1 MDRGTR
7 SCPRGEA
14 LSGVDN
20 VENLLLFVDDDLRE
34 TALALGKIEG
44 YLVDTLGLLERS
56 EIKREQV
63 QALASHAD
71 VLDDLD
77 HLCATL
83 ESLRRRMAKLAL
95 NLKK

>member
-7 SCPRGEA
+7 SCPRGET

-34 TALALGKIEG
+34 TALALGKIES
-44 YLVDTLGLLERS
+44 YLVDTLGLLELS
-56 EIKREQV
+56 EITREQV
-63 QALASHAD
+63 QALASHAG

-95 NLKK
+95 SLRK